1 MNFATPV
8 RYLRIGMPLAM
19 ILASVMVQQLFS
31 APLSQEKLLGCIR
44 LVFFVSLNFE
54 AGRFVVLRIQEAL
67 PGINRAGRRFLLSYA
82 AGVLVSFLVIS
93 LSTITGRL
101 QVAKSVSLGQ
111 ESLVNFVQCI
121 WIAILIVTPLEVLY
135 SYRLLYESQAEKNA
149 LEKKNL
155 ENQLQNLQEMVNP
168 HFLFNTLNTLS
179 SLVTA
184 DAAKAENYILELSR
198 LYRQMLENNRR
209 QLITL
214 GEEIAFVQS
223 YLYLV
228 KERYLTGLEVH
239 LRVQEA
245 AYKYWVT
252 PLTLQILIE
261 NAIKHN
267 VISPEKPL
275 LVTVAFTE
283 GQLTVTNTI
292 QPKQTAPLS
301 SGIGLYTLG
310 ARYQL
315 LGLPPVRIEKE
326 AEYFTVYVSL
336 LKPSHEDTDC

>member
-1 MNFATPV
+1 MNVTTPV

-19 ILASVMVQQLFS
+19 ILASGMVQQLFT
-31 APLSQEKLLGCIR
+31 APFTQDKLLGCIR
-44 LVFFVSLNFE
+44 LLFFVSLNFE

-67 PGINRAGRRFLLSYA
+67 PGINQAGRRFLLSYV
-82 AGVLVSFLVIS
+82 AGVLLSFIVIT

-101 QVAKSVSLGQ
+101 LDERPVSLDQ
-111 ESLVNFVQCI
+111 ESLVNFVQCV

-135 SYRLLYESQAEKNA
+135 SYRLVYESQAEKNA

-184 DAAKAENYILELSR
+184 DAAKAENYILELSH

-214 GEEIAFVQS
+214 KDEIAFVRS

-228 KERYLTGLEVH
+228 KERYLNGIEVQ
-239 LRVQEA
+239 LQVPEA
-245 AYKYWVT
+245 AYEYLIT

-267 VISPEKPL
+267 VISPERPL
-275 LVTVAFTE
+275 LISVAFE
-283 GQLTVTNTI
+283 KGQLTVTNTI
-292 QPKQTAPLS
+292 YPKQTAPLS

-315 LGLPPVRIEKE
+315 LGLPPVRIEKDE
-326 AEYFTVYVSL
+326 NHFTVYVSL
-336 LKPSHEDTDC
+336 LKPSYADTDR